1 MRVAIISDIHGNL
14 EAFLEVLAD
23 IDQTGVDA
31 IHCLGDIV
39 GYGPDPEAVVQ
50 LLRRK
55 RIPSVMGNHEL
66 ALLSDGYFSRLN
78 DSTKKSLLITRS
90 LLTEE
95 SVRYLETLPE
105 TVSAYDARLVH
116 GCPAAS
122 VTVYL
127 FDPSDRMLE
136 KLFNA
141 FPERICFVGHTH
153 HLALFGFDG
162 SEVSRDTLT
171 EGIVP
176 LVPDTRYIINVGS
189 VGQPR
194 DRQNKNAKYVVWDTE
209 QHTIEVRFVAYTA
222 SITAEKIIK
231 RGFPEY
237 NATRLL

>member
-14 EAFLEVLAD
+14 EAFLEVLTD
-23 IDQTGVDA
+23 IDRIGTDA
-31 IHCLGDIV
+31 ILCLGDIV

-50 LLRRK
+50 LLRQK

-66 ALLSDGYFSRLN
+66 ALLSDVYFSRLN

-95 SVRYLETLPE
+95 SMYYLKTLPE
-105 TVSAYDARLVH
+105 TISAHGARLVH
-116 GCPAAS
+116 GCPPAS

-127 FDPSDRMLE
+127 YDPSDRMLE

-141 FPERICFVGHTH
+141 FAERICFVGHTH
-153 HLALFGFDG
+153 NLALFGFDG
-162 SEVSRDTLT
+162 SDVSRATLT
-171 EGIVP
+171 EGFMQ
-176 LVPDTRYIINVGS
+176 LVPNARYIVNVGS

-222 SITAEKIIK
+222 SITADKILK

>member
-23 IDQTGVDA
+23 IDQTGVDT

-50 LLRRK
+50 LLRQK

-66 ALLSDGYFSRLN
+66 ALLSDVYFSRLN

-95 SVRYLETLPE
+95 SIRYLKTLPE
-105 TVSAYDARLVH
+105 TVSAHGARLVH
-116 GCPAAS
+116 GCPPAS

-127 FDPSDRMLE
+127 YDPSDRMLE

-141 FPERICFVGHTH
+141 FAERICFVGHTH
-153 HLALFGFDG
+153 NLALFRFDG
-162 SEVSRDTLT
+162 SEVSRATLT
-171 EGIVP
+171 EGFMQ
-176 LVPDTRYIINVGS
+176 LVPNARYIVNVGS

-222 SITAEKIIK
+222 SITADKILK